1 MTPIITIILLLIA
14 SACAFFLKKE
24 KQILLSSLVAAF
36 LGSFSVFAISLP
48 VLFGFSQ
55 YWNDGFWLLDGFS
68 ALMASMVAFLYL
80 TASIVSYRYI
90 GKEFEEK
97 KISLADLKLYF
108 SLLHIFALCMILTVV
123 ANNSLLLWMTLE
135 GTTLSS
141 TFLVGLY
148 RKKTSAEAAWKY
160 IIICS
165 TGISLGLL
173 GVLLFGYGTSLGG
186 VEGGGMFTLTSLFR
200 NAHLISPEIV
210 KWAFIFIFIG
220 FGAKLGLVPMH
231 IWLADAHSNAP
242 SPISGLFSG
251 ILLNIALY
259 GIIRFR
265 FITDLALGNSDW
277 SSRLF
282 LFFGFVSIIVP
293 AFMMLVQKNY
303 KRMLAYSSVEHMGII
318 TFALALSPLG
328 AIAAVIHMIGHTLT
342 KSALFFG
349 AGEILLSYQTTQ
361 TAKVKGL
368 LKKAPYTAIL
378 FLFGILAIIALPP
391 SVLFVSE
398 YAIFTAAFAMH
409 PILSLF
415 IFLALS
421 VIAYSMLKSTID
433 MFFPAK
439 EDEQQPQQK
448 EKWNVSHW
456 IMAVQLLLV
465 VGLTF
470 FLSSGSGFSFVD
482 SIAKDAIYISNAK

>member
-1 MTPIITIILLLIA
+1 MTPIITIILLVSA
-14 SACAFFLKKE
+14 SACAVFLKKE
-24 KQILLSSLVAAF
+24 KQILLSTLIFAF
-36 LGSFSVFAISLP
+36 LGSVSVFAISLP

-55 YWNDGFWLLDGFS
+55 HWNDGFWLLDGFS
-68 ALMASMVAFLYL
+68 ALMASLIAFVYL
-80 TASIVSYRYI
+80 AASVVSFRYI
-90 GKEFEEK
+90 GHEYREK
-97 KISLADLKLYF
+97 ILSLADLKLYF
-108 SLLHIFALCMILTVV
+108 SLFHIFVLCMFLTVL
-123 ANNSLLLWMTLE
+123 ANNSLLLWMMLE

-200 NAHLISPEIV
+200 NAHLISPEIA
-210 KWAFIFIFIG
+210 KWAFIFVFIG

-251 ILLNIALY
+251 ILLNVALY

-265 FITDLALGNSDW
+265 FITDLALGSSDW
-277 SSRLF
+277 SNRLF
-282 LFFGFVSIIVP
+282 LCFGFISIIVP

-303 KRMLAYSSVEHMGII
+303 KRMLAYSSVEHMGLI
-318 TFALALSPLG
+318 TFALALPPLG
-328 AIAAVIHMIGHTLT
+328 ILASVIHMIGHTLT

-349 AGEILLSYQTTQ
+349 AGEILINYKTTR
-361 TAKVKGL
+361 TSEVKGL
-368 LKKAPYTAIL
+368 LKKAPYTASL
-378 FLFGILAIIALPP
+378 FLLGILAIIAVPP
-391 SVLFVSE
+391 AVLFVSE
-398 YAIFTAAFAMH
+398 YTIFSVAFAMH
-409 PILSLF
+409 PVLSLL

-421 VIAYSMLKSTID
+421 IIAYAMLRSTIE
-433 MFFPAK
+433 MFFGEAL
-439 EDEQQPQQK
+439 EAETLQQK
-448 EKWNVSHW
+448 EKWNLSHSV
-456 IMAVQLLLV
+456 MLVQLVLV

-470 FLSSGSGFSFVD
+470 FLSSGSGFSFIE
-482 SIAKDAIYISNAK
+482 SIAKDTIYINR

>member
-1 MTPIITIILLLIA
+1 MTPIITIILLLAA

-24 KQILLSSLVAAF
+24 KQILLSSLVFAF
-36 LGSFSVFAISLP
+36 LGSVSVFAISLP
-48 VLFGFSQ
+48 VLFGFSEH
-55 YWNDGFWLLDGFS
+55 WNDGFWLLDGFS
-68 ALMASMVAFLYL
+68 ALMASLVAFLYL
-80 TASIVSYRYI
+80 TASIVSFRYI
-90 GKEFEEK
+90 DHEHEEK
-97 KISLADLKLYF
+97 ILSSADLKLYF
-108 SLLHIFALCMILTVV
+108 SLLHIFALCMILTVL
-123 ANNSLLLWMTLE
+123 ANNSLLLWMALE

-210 KWAFIFIFIG
+210 KWAFIFVFIG

-265 FITDLALGNSDW
+265 FITDLALGGSDW
-277 SSRLF
+277 SNHLF
-282 LFFGFVSIIVP
+282 LFFGFISIIVP

-328 AIAAVIHMIGHTLT
+328 AVAAVIHMIGHTLT

-349 AGEILLSYQTTQ
+349 AGEILLKYKTTQ
-361 TAKVKGL
+361 TEKIQGL
-368 LKKAPYTAIL
+368 MKKAPFTATL
-378 FLFGILAIIALPP
+378 FLFGILAIVAIPP

-398 YAIFTAAFAMH
+398 YTIFTAAFALH
-409 PILSLF
+409 PILSLC

-421 VIAYSMLKSTID
+421 IIAYVMLKSTIG
-433 MFFPAK
+433 MFFSQ
-439 EDEQQPQQK
+439 EDESQPQEK
-448 EKWNVSHW
+448 EKWNVSHSV
-456 IMAVQLLLV
+456 MAVQLLLV

-482 SIAKDAIYISNAK
+482 SIAKDAIYISK